1 MLIIRHALD
10 GGVSALQYLYAD
22 IYLQEE
28 KPIKRCQPLQ
38 NIGTPILWDNTQ
50 KEPYGFADK

>member
-1 MLIIRHALD
+1 MLIIRHAINS
-10 GGVSALQYLYAD
+10 GVSALQYLYVD

-38 NIGTPILWDNTQ
+38 NIGTPILLNNAQ